1 MSETDDG
8 LDDLVPLIVDRLPA
22 ILTEVRDILADQYPD
37 YARFLTEEFDE
48 VVIGA
53 GAFATRLVSLARSGP
68 ATVPQ
73 FVSGIEEAVFEEI
86 GRMHHRHDQDVT
98 GLLAAYRTG
107 ASVTWRHV
115 AEAALQ
121 RSIAAETFAA
131 LATAVF
137 AAVEQLSSASLRG
150 YVREQ
155 SNRAFARDRQREEL
169 ADLLLSDGSDTAA
182 VRAVARK
189 TDWTVPAEAAI
200 VLVDPDNEVAR
211 TLLAR
216 LDDSC
221 LLVRR
226 PAQLLAIVPDASGP
240 GRRAWLEAILSG
252 AGAIVGVTVPL
263 ERLPASVQFTEIAL
277 RLRNARLL
285 HGDPVFVEDHLD
297 AIIVH
302 HDHNLLDAL
311 RQRHLAPLN
320 GLPPATGHRLAETLT
335 SWLLHM
341 GNRKAVADELHVHP
355 QTVRYR
361 LSRLRELFGPAL
373 DDPRQRGALLLALA
387 WGPSVPQDSGGA
399 DRSGDHGETVVD
411 PKPVLP
417 KGFLSL
423 GLRSDP
429 ADHPAPPSKE

>member
-8 LDDLVPLIVDRLPA
+8 LDDLVPLIVDALPA

-48 VVIGA
+48 VVVGA
-53 GAFATRLVSLARSGP
+53 KAFATRLVSLARCGP

-73 FVSGIEEAVFEEI
+73 FVSEVEEAVFEEI
-86 GRMHHRHDQDVT
+86 GRLHHRHDQDVT

-115 AEAALQ
+115 AAAALQ
-121 RSIAAETFAA
+121 RSIPAETFAA
-131 LATAVF
+131 LASAVF

-155 SNRAFARDRQREEL
+155 SNRAFVRDRQREEL
-169 ADLLLSDGSDTAA
+169 ADLLLSNAPGGPDLSA
-182 VRAVARK
+182 VRATARK
-189 TDWTVPAEAAI
+189 TDWAIPAEAAI

-211 TLLAR
+211 SLLAR

-240 GRRAWLEAILSG
+240 GRRAWLQTILSG
-252 AGAIVGVTVPL
+252 AGAIVGMTVAL
-263 ERLPASVQFTEIAL
+263 RRLPASLQFAEISL
-277 RLRNARLL
+277 RLRNAQLL

-302 HDHNLLDAL
+302 HDPDLLDAL
-311 RQRHLAPLN
+311 RRRYLAPLDA
-320 GLPPATGHRLAETLT
+320 LPEATGTRLAETLT

-341 GNRKAVADELHVHP
+341 GNRKAVANDLHVHP

-361 LSRLRELFGPAL
+361 LSRLRELFGAGL
-373 DDPRQRGALLLALA
+373 DDPAVRAALLLALA
-387 WGPSVPQDSGGA
+387 WGPAATSAENRTDRADEPVSG
-399 DRSGDHGETVVD
+399 
-411 PKPVLP
+411 PKPL
-417 KGFLSL
+417 LSRPFPFV
-423 GLRSDP
+423 GERESP
-429 ADHPAPPSKE
+429 